1 MTVPPLL
8 LPSTLL
14 PRLLLLLSPDLGVEI
29 PSLLLLAHNDTWL
42 VPRIIGLRDVVP
54 VLVVVFSGSLST
66 HIAEPGSSEDWDST
80 KYDSTE
86 YDSTEYDSNEPV
98 HDLEK
103 GYFEEYELAL
113 NDPDESSDPKKG
125 DKFGQPHEADDFEAD
140 YSDPEEGDEDDRSS
154 PMGFG
159 MTDYGPEMYNVTE
172 LFDREGYFKRLNL
185 DRLKD
190 LAQTT
195 QDSYKQDGAI
205 DKSLVGNLLEAYTD
219 HHLQEGY
226 AEEDSGE

>member
-1 MTVPPLL
+1 MRVRDIP
-8 LPSTLL
+8 
-14 PRLLLLLSPDLGVEI
+14 GVRHFNSFPTI
-29 PSLLLLAHNDTWL
+29 HWTGASKR
-42 VPRIIGLRDVVP
+42 VM
-54 VLVVVFSGSLST
+54 
-66 HIAEPGSSEDWDST
+66 PGSSEDWDST

-226 AEEDSGE
+226 AKEDSGE